1 MVVGMSLRRSVHM
14 SDPPAFE
21 PSHALLH
28 LLNALRIGEPNAS
41 QPKTALWVFEV
52 DSRSDCDLS
61 LLKKSSNELLNEIII

>member
-41 QPKTALWVFEV
+41 QP
-52 DSRSDCDLS
+52 
-61 LLKKSSNELLNEIII
+61 